1 MRDVAETLGFA
12 LPDVTSPFMSR
23 PSQQFVGPTTMDR
36 LKQQAQGLG
45 SGDNASAMQ
54 AIAAQRLRE
63 QNMQQNSA
71 VGAQLGSA
79 AGMLAGGA
87 LGGPGGAAAGSAL
100 GNVFGS
106 YVGRKV

>member
-23 PSQQFVGPTTMDR
+23 PSQQFVGPATMDR
-36 LKQQAQGLG
+36 LKQQAQAMNG
-45 SGDNASAMQ
+45 SDNASAMQ

-71 VGAQLGSA
+71 AGAQLGST
-79 AGMLAGGA
+79 AGML
-87 LGGPGGAAAGSAL
+87 LGGYVGGPAGAAAGSAL